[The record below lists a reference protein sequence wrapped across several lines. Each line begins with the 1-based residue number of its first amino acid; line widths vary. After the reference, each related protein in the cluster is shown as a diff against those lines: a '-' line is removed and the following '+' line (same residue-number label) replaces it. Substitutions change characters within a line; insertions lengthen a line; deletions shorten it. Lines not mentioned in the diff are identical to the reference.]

1 MEHQLPLFSDISG
14 ARAGSA
20 ASEAAAAEAGAS
32 APSSAA
38 DDRQLD
44 LFADRAVLA
53 RELDAAIAGGRFE
66 AVAALRARVEH
77 DFGPGAAQT
86 LAPLAC
92 FDGVAWDPP
101 DTALSAWADVDP
113 LLAGRPQLRE
123 QVRTGVFGRLLRSH
137 RPARLL
143 AARPECL
150 PALARVLR
158 ERPDRP
164 PEEGRR
170 DARALVRD
178 SLLAGRPLEA
188 LDFRDDPAVADL
200 LAEDRDPRWLACLGR
215 IRRLWPSTPPRGA
228 EWESPRPG
236 RAWRSTSRSSG
247 AGLLGVPPPRRESRL
262 PGRPAPAGPAPH
274 EAARPRA
281 ARALHAPRHARLTVG
296 PP

>member
-1 MEHQLPLFSDISG
+1 VTEHQLPLFSDISG

-20 ASEAAAAEAGAS
+20 ASEAATAEAGAS

-66 AVAALRARVEH
+66 AVAALRARVED

-101 DTALSAWADVDP
+101 DTALSAWADVDR

-123 QVRTGVFGRLLRSH
+123 QVRAGVFGRLLRSH

-170 DARALVRD
+170 EARALVRD
-178 SLLAGRPLEA
+178 SLLAGRLLEA
-188 LDFRDDPAVADL
+188 LDFHDDPAVADL

-215 IRRLWPSTPPRGA
+215 IRRLWPSTAPCGA
-228 EWESPRPG
+228 EWES
-236 RAWRSTSRSSG
+236 
-247 AGLLGVPPPRRESRL
+247 LGQV
-262 PGRPAPAGPAPH
+262 
-274 EAARPRA
+274 ARGA
-281 ARALHAPRHARLTVG
+281 ARADHPALAFWGCLRLAESADCPDDLRQQARRRMKQLDPELHALFMRHATH
-296 PP
+296 P

>member
-1 MEHQLPLFSDISG
+1 VTEQQLPLFSDISG

-20 ASEAAAAEAGAS
+20 ASEAAPPEAPAAAPAS
-32 APSSAA
+32 AV

-53 RELDAAIAGGRFE
+53 RELDAAITGGRFE
-66 AVAALRARVEH
+66 AVAALRARVEE
-77 DFGPGAAQT
+77 DFGPDAARS
-86 LAPLAC
+86 LAPLAR

-101 DTALSAWADVDP
+101 DAPLSVWVDVDR
-113 LLAGRPQLRE
+113 LLGGQRQLRE
-123 QVRTGVFGRLLRSH
+123 QVRTGVFGRLLQSQ

-150 PALARVLR
+150 PVLARVLR

-178 SLLAGRPLEA
+178 SLLAGRLVEA
-188 LDFRDDPAVADL
+188 LDFHDDPAVADL

-228 EWESPRPG
+228 EWES
-236 RAWRSTSRSSG
+236 
-247 AGLLGVPPPRRESRL
+247 LGQVAR
-262 PGRPAPAGPAPH
+262 G
-274 EAARPRA
+274 AARVDHPALAFWGCLRLA
-281 ARALHAPRHARLTVG
+281 ESPDCPDDLRQQARRRMKQLAPELHALFMRHATHG
-296 PP
+296 